1 MLQPNLIMEG
11 ELIKISTSV
20 NGNHCFLHIRA
31 FINIGNI
38 PSKSFYY
45 SIRVQNQV
53 VLASGTFDIKGNP
66 TYGY

>member
-1 MLQPNLIMEG
+1 MAI
-11 ELIKISTSV
+11 IVFYTSK
-20 NGNHCFLHIRA
+20 LYRS
-31 FINIGNI
+31 IGNI